1 MESDI
6 NCLTVLFGRIHC
18 LLWGG
23 RLIVETHGELIEIAT
38 RGAVSTQVYVS
49 GYLLSF
55 NTEVSLVNIKLSPQP
70 SIIKE
75 NTQNLK

>member
-1 MESDI
+1 MFNGPFWSHP
-6 NCLTVLFGRIHC
+6 LPSL
-18 LLWGG
+18 GG